1 MSRRRLA
8 GRCRRWHR
16 MTGSLAA
23 ASLSFSQPLALSL
36 FLCLRVCVCDCLCSD
51 ICVSACRDLC
61 VCLRVCGGGG
71 KMMPCW
77 MRLGVSFEGLSLGW
91 KVCMVL
97 NSERNYIDLISLSP
111 PWGRGPVS
119 N

>member
-1 MSRRRLA
+1 
-8 GRCRRWHR
+8 
-16 MTGSLAA
+16 
-23 ASLSFSQPLALSL
+23 
-36 FLCLRVCVCDCLCSD
+36 
-51 ICVSACRDLC
+51 
-61 VCLRVCGGGG
+61 
-71 KMMPCW
+71 MPCW

-91 KVCMVL
+91 KICMVL